1 MNAPRNVEEEINL
14 LLEKVKQELTPQLF
28 EELSNKLKEAVKKHR
43 ITMEQASKVIE
54 EIVRNYHRSL
64 IDPGEAVGTITAQSL
79 GEPSTQMTLR
89 VFHYAGVREYNVTL
103 GLPRLIEIVDARKSP
118 ETPIMEIYL
127 TEDVKH
133 DLEKVKEIARHIEL
147 TYIENITEE
156 FAIDYTEGAAIIKL
170 DREMLADKGV
180 TVEKV
185 VEVLNELELGEVSV
199 SPEDPYE
206 VRVYLSEEYLDPVKI
221 EKLRT
226 KILQARV
233 KGVRNIKKTIIQKR
247 GDEYVIIAEGSNL
260 EEVMKIPGVNWRK
273 VYTNNIHEIE
283 RILGIEAA
291 RAAIIKEIKNTLDDQ
306 GLDVDIRH
314 IMLLADMMT
323 WTGHVRQVGRMGI
336 AGEKPSVLARATFET
351 TVQKLVE
358 SAVMGEEDALPSITE
373 NIIIGQMIPVG
384 TGLVRVYM
392 NPSIIKKEEVK
403 PQGEESE

>member
-1 MNAPRNVEEEINL
+1 VQDISNDVEEILKKAKN
-14 LLEKVKQELTPQLF
+14 ELTPLLY
-28 EELSNKLKEAVKKHR
+28 EELSEKIKNATRKHKLSKH
-43 ITMEQASKVIE
+43 SIE
-54 EIVRNYHRSL
+54 KIVEETIKSYHTAL

-103 GLPRLIEIVDARKSP
+103 GLPRLIEIVDARKQP

-127 TEDVKH
+127 NDDVNY
-133 DLEKVKEIARHIEL
+133 DLEKVKEIARQIES
-147 TYIENITEE
+147 TSIENVTEE
-156 FAIDYTEGAAIIKL
+156 LGIDYSEGIVTLKL
-170 DREMLADKGV
+170 DEKMISDKGIS
-180 TVEKV
+180 VEQVIK
-185 VEVLNELELGEVSV
+185 VLNELNIGGVGVSA
-199 SPEDPYE
+199 EDPYKLQIF
-206 VRVYLSEEYLDPVKI
+206 LSEEFIDPIKI

-233 KGVRNIKKTIIQKR
+233 KGIKGIKKTIIQRR

-260 EEVMKIPGVNWRK
+260 EEVMRVKGINWRK

-283 RILGIEAA
+283 RVLGIEAA
-291 RAAIIKEIKNTLDDQ
+291 RAAIIREIKNTLEDQ

-358 SAVMGEEDALPSITE
+358 ASVAGEEDLLPSVTE
-373 NIIIGQMIPVG
+373 NVIIGQIVPVG
-384 TGLVRVYM
+384 TGLVRVFM
-392 NPSIIKKEEVK
+392 NLESIGSKSKSG
-403 PQGEESE
+403 GEREP